1 MNFEKRNACHW
12 TFPLKLASVSISSAA
27 LSILKWIL
35 FVYVLLSSILPLTLS
50 EKLLN
55 FGFNTRS
62 YRNPCDSE
70 CKCYSWKSKYETESR
85 NRFTVN
91 CSVMQF
97 GLFQGLSIPK
107 NLPFNTTD
115 LLVAEYHLGTLGID
129 SFDNNQFPL
138 NPVLLTIVLRNCHI
152 TYLSRETFQANS
164 LVSVEIIDL
173 NHNTVEL
180 VQEGTFVHLPYVEN
194 ISMFRNGLQKVENG
208 AFRNLPKAR
217 TINLSNNIISEIYPG
232 TFDNIPQLKFLD
244 LSNNWLTNLPWRNIS
259 QLPSLQELGLK
270 GNFWNCTCD
279 MEGILSVNRSLLA
292 GTNAKCLYPKFLN
305 GTLLEQLTSKDFS
318 YCFNKNTSPMRSIV
332 TICCGVTV
340 LVLYLIYE
348 YYNYI
353 QTHRRVGQIEY
364 DIKNV
369 LGHSGDVFQGKLKD
383 GRKAAIKKRSR
394 LTWNC
399 KELDILLHLSEK
411 GPPHP
416 NIVQYLCVEH
426 NSRYTYLALELCEG
440 NLMAAVNDHSE
451 WFAGDLELRK
461 CFLQLGS
468 GLSHLHKLGIQH
480 RDIKPQN
487 ILWKRTA
494 DVVRFVISDFDL
506 GQFSEDESLHKVKCG
521 TLGWIAPELWNRE
534 ERTNAV
540 DIFSLGCVFYFVA
553 TLGGHPFG
561 PISDMKSCQHC
572 IISQNYFT
580 LSGFQADRFKD
591 FLNVAFMA
599 EDLIGEMILFTPAD
613 RLTASDILDHPLLW
627 SSSQMLKFFHMI
639 GDCVD
644 DELNPSIVAFKEML
658 ESEADT
664 VFGESW
670 MDKLHKAIRGDVKGF
685 KKKKGELCSLLR
697 VVRNKIEHF
706 DHMGDELR
714 KIYSGIREGVVQYFV
729 NCFPRLVSYTY
740 RTLLKSGLE
749 YRDELIKI
757 RS

>member
-1 MNFEKRNACHW
+1 M
-12 TFPLKLASVSISSAA
+12 TLVIVSVNVTVGSQ
-27 LSILKWIL
+27 
-35 FVYVLLSSILPLTLS
+35 Y
-50 EKLLN
+50 
-55 FGFNTRS
+55 G
-62 YRNPCDSE
+62 
-70 CKCYSWKSKYETESR
+70 TES
-85 NRFTVN
+85 NDRFTVN
-91 CSVMQF
+91 CSVMKF
-97 GLFQGLSIPK
+97 GLLQGFSIPQ

-115 LLVAEYHLGTLGID
+115 LVIAEHHLGKLGIH
-129 SFDNNQFPL
+129 SFNNNQFPM
-138 NPVLLTIVLRNCHI
+138 LLTVSLRNCYI

-164 LVSVEIIDL
+164 LVALGIIDL
-173 NHNTVEL
+173 SHNIFEL
-180 VQEGTFVHLPYVEN
+180 IQEGTFVHLLSLEN
-194 ISMFRNGLQKVENG
+194 ISLVRSLIAKVENG
-208 AFRNLPKAR
+208 AFRNLPKAQ
-217 TINLSNNIISEIYPG
+217 TINLSNNIIKEIYPG
-232 TFDNIPQLKFLD
+232 TFENIPQLKLLD
-244 LSNNWLTNLPWRNIS
+244 LSNNWLGNLPWEDIS
-259 QLPSLQELGLK
+259 LKLPSLQKLGLK

-279 MEGILSVNRSLLA
+279 MKGILSVNRSLLA
-292 GTNAKCLYPKFLN
+292 ETNAKCLYPKSLN
-305 GTLLEQLTSKDFS
+305 GTLLEQLTPQDFS

-340 LVLYLIYE
+340 FVLYLIYYE
-348 YYNYI
+348 YYYNYM
-353 QTHRRVGQIEY
+353 QTRRRIGQIEY

-383 GRKAAIKKRSR
+383 GRKAAIKKRSL

-399 KELDILLHLSEK
+399 KELDILLRLSEK

-440 NLMAAVNDHSE
+440 NLMTAVNDHSE

-468 GLSHLHKLGIQH
+468 GLSHLHKLGPKISH

-494 DVVRFVISDFDL
+494 DDVRFIISDFDL
-506 GQFSEDESLHKVKCG
+506 AQFSEDESLHKVKCG

-534 ERTNAV
+534 KRTTAV

-561 PISDMKSCQHC
+561 SISDMESCQRC
-572 IISQNYFT
+572 IISQDYSFS
-580 LSGFQADRFKD
+580 LSSFQANRFKD

-599 EDLIGEMILFTPAD
+599 EDLIGEMIHFTPDD
-613 RLTASDILDHPLLW
+613 RLKASDILDHPLLW
-627 SSSQMLKFFHMI
+627 SSSQMLKFFTII
-639 GDCVD
+639 GDCIM
-644 DELNPSIVAFKEML
+644 DELDPNIVAFKEML

-664 VFGESW
+664 VFDGSW
-670 MDKLHKAIRGDVKGF
+670 MDKLHKAIRRDVKGF

-697 VVRNKIEHF
+697 VVRNKIVHF

-714 KIYSGIREGVVQYFV
+714 KIYSGNCEGVVQYFV

-740 RTLLKSGLE
+740 RTLLRSGLE
-749 YRDELIKI
+749 YRNELIRI